1 MSSRYSQLFGA
12 YLLGQKQILVC
23 TGTIVLDSFSVPLPA
38 DQRQL
43 EARLRQQSPKTLEL
57 ALRIEAILKHQGA
70 AWITLHVRIVS
81 AHVVKEFQT

>member
-1 MSSRYSQLFGA
+1 MSSRYSQFFGA

-23 TGTIVLDSFSVPLPA
+23 IGTIVLDSFSVPLPA
-38 DQRQL
+38 DQRQ
-43 EARLRQQSPKTLEL
+43 AGLRQQSPKTLEL

>member
-1 MSSRYSQLFGA
+1 MSSRYSQFFGA
-12 YLLGQKQILVC
+12 YLLGQNQILVC
-23 TGTIVLDSFSVPLPA
+23 IGTIVLDSFSVPLPA
-38 DQRQL
+38 DQRQ
-43 EARLRQQSPKTLEL
+43 ARLRQQSPKTLEL